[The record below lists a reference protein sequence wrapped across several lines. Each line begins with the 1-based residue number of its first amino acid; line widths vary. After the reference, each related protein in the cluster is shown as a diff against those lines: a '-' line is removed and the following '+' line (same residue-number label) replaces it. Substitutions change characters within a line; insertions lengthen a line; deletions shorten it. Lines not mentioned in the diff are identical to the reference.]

1 MDNTAKASLG
11 HSGFCE
17 AWSSSY
23 DKTGKRIIWTA
34 SGRTMT
40 AEELKI
46 KGEERAIQL
55 AKDIEW
61 ASGEGASERWANYQ
75 RNAERKMLERIER
88 EKNSKK

>member
-1 MDNTAKASLG
+1 MDNISQASYASQDIG
-11 HSGFCE
+11 

-40 AEELKI
+40 AEELKRRD
-46 KGEERAIQL
+46 EERAIQL

-61 ASGEGASERWANYQ
+61 ASGEGAAERWAEYK
-75 RNAERKMLERIER
+75 RKAERKMIKK
-88 EKNSKK
+88 EK